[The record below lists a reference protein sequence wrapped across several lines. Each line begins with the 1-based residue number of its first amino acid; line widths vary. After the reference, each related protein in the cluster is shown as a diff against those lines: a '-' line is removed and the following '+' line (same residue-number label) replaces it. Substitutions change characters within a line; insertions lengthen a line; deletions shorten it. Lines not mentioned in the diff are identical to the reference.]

1 MHFQQDLHQ
10 QDDQHV
16 DAQQDQHVDGQ
27 GEDVTT
33 SPDAGLGDHAT
44 GDIVI
49 DSALQDLRDAP
60 ADDLDAQIEAGRR
73 VHQTLHGRLSDLG
86 GE

>member
-1 MHFQQDLHQ
+1 MHPQQDLHEQ
-10 QDDQHV
+10 DLHEQDDQHV
-16 DAQQDQHVDGQ
+16 DGP